1 MGLPKLSPAPYS
13 VNDALKDTPVAA
25 AAAVEEALVEA
36 AAVETLVEAAAV
48 EALVEAATVEAL
60 VDAAVVLAAEPF
72 PGQYKIALQF
82 WCN

>member
-25 AAAVEEALVEA
+25 AAAVEEA
-36 AAVETLVEAAAV
+36 LVEAAAV